1 MYSKVIVP
9 LDGSDLSERS
19 LPYARLI
26 ASVLSV
32 PIELVEAFDILP
44 PAVHNQRAT
53 MATRRMLEIARAQ
66 MDDYLAQVRAE
77 LVGAGFSATAIT
89 LPGAPAEAIADWV
102 DDDPEALLVMAT
114 HGRGGIARWAL
125 GSVADKV
132 LHVIPNPMLLIRDV
146 AAKTAEEA
154 EPKAVLVPLDGSTL
168 SELSLEHAAI
178 VATALGSNIVLLRVN
193 PDVELY
199 RQYMGSSRARG
210 GKPGLRTNA
219 GRRIG
224 GGGRRR
230 RPDDNGSSCAATD
243 ERIRVCQRRNR
254 PSRGIPQRRR
264 RHRERRRFGAGDG
277 GDDHPRAQR
286 HQPMDVR
293 QRNRP
298 RSAPLQRSGAGGST
312 IGYARSH
319 GAAGQHR
326 RPTEL
331 RRPHGAAGMKY
342 LAVGIVGG
350 IAIGVLVA
358 FLGLYGVAMLG
369 GLVPGC

>member
-9 LDGSDLSERS
+9 LDGSELSERS

-26 ASVLSV
+26 ASALSV
-32 PIELVEAFDILP
+32 PIELVEAFDVLP

-77 LVGAGFSATAIT
+77 LVGAGFAATAIT

-199 RQYMGSSRARG
+199 RQYMGSSRAAAEN
-210 GKPGLRTNA
+210 PGSEPTPADELAEADAADARTTMDRAARRLASEYGFANDVIALPVESRNVAEAIVNA
-219 GRRIG
+219 AASEQAMVVMTTHGRSGINRWML
-224 GGGRRR
+224 
-230 RPDDNGSSCAATD
+230 GSVTD
-243 ERIRVCQRRNR
+243 RVV
-254 PSRGIPQRRR
+254 
-264 RHRERRRFGAGDG
+264 RHSNV
-277 GDDHPRAQR
+277 PVLV
-286 HQPMDVR
+286 VR
-293 QRNRP
+293 QSDTPSPAIIGQPAHSAGPRNF
-298 RSAPLQRSGAGGST
+298 GG
-312 IGYARSH
+312 
-319 GAAGQHR
+319 
-326 RPTEL
+326 PTVQ
-331 RRPHGAAGMKY
+331 PA
-342 LAVGIVGG
+342 
-350 IAIGVLVA
+350 
-358 FLGLYGVAMLG
+358 
-369 GLVPGC
+369 